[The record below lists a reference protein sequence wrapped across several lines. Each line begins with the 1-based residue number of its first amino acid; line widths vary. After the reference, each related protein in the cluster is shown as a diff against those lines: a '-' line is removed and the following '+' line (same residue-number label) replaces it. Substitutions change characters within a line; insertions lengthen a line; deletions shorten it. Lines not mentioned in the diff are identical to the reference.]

1 MLNSQTMKK
10 MTLLLV
16 ALGVFSVYAQQNS
29 PWQSIDKTALQTYSK
44 VERTSVV
51 NKFDAYSL
59 DLSTFKSQLQN
70 APLRGVSST
79 ISTKI
84 TYFPNAE
91 GEIQPYR
98 IYEAPVMHKDLQAQF
113 PDIKSYVGV
122 AVNDKFSTVRFSTTR
137 FGVHAMILSPK
148 GTVYIDPY
156 TADLNHYMVYRKKE
170 AISGSSFECLTS
182 ESEINTGKPAYFSP
196 KNAYDIESNTGIF
209 RTYRLGLACTVEYAQ
224 YHINLAGVSTG
235 TVAERDN
242 AVLSAMNVTMTRVNG
257 LFERDMSLTM
267 VIVPNNTNV
276 IFFLPEKPDALTNSS
291 GSTLINEIQPIIN
304 AGIGTANYDI
314 GHVFSTGG
322 GGIAQLNS
330 PCGTGKARGVTGQNN
345 PIGDP
350 FDVDYVAHEMGHQ
363 YGATHTQNNNCNR
376 TGATAV
382 EPGSATTILGYA
394 GICAPN
400 VQSNS
405 DDHFHAVSM
414 AQMDVFV
421 AGSGNCSVNISNNNN
436 APVIQPIPNYTVP
449 RSTPLI
455 LPGNATD
462 ADGDALTYC
471 WEQIDNQ
478 VSTQPPVATAT
489 GGPNFRSLSPQ
500 INPDRYLPI
509 LPTVLTGAT
518 ANTWEVIPS
527 VNRTMNF
534 ALTVRDN
541 ELVNGGQTARAN
553 MVVTTNA
560 AAGPFVV
567 NSPNTNVSWLAG
579 SNQTVTWDVA
589 GTTANGI
596 NTPLVDIYISS
607 NGGTSF
613 PTLVASNVPNDGAEI
628 ITIPNSIGSQN
639 RIMVRGDNHIFYD
652 VSNTNFTIATTT
664 PTFSLAFNGQA
675 DGQNKTVCQGNA
687 VDFELIYATI
697 GGFNNTTTFS
707 VSGQPAGTSVS
718 FSPSSVN
725 TSGSVTISVSA
736 DNTVTPGFYLLTV
749 TGTSGSITKTV
760 NIYVQILN
768 AAFEETIAVSPVNLA
783 TGVSSN
789 SVTIQWNND
798 ANATNYDFQLAQ
810 DIDFNTIIVN
820 QNVTTN
826 QFTATNLNPNV
837 NYFWRVLPKNSGC
850 QGIFSAP
857 FRFTTGSGLVC
868 SPIVNST
875 NVPVAISASGTPTV
889 NSTLTIPVENNQTI
903 DKLTVTLNITH
914 TWISDLT
921 VTLISPTGTQVQLFT
936 GQCGNADNAV
946 ATFDDNGITLTC
958 QGSTPAI
965 SGTLIPAQPLSNFIG
980 QNSQGVWTLRVFD
993 GFNADGGSI
1002 NSWGITFCS
1011 TDTTPLACGEIIS
1024 TWNGSSWSNGRPVD
1038 NVAAIVSGNLVVN
1051 QDLKACSFTV
1061 NNSAQVTIQSGN
1073 NLIIENEL
1081 VIGTSANLTL
1091 ENNANLIQISNA
1103 QNTGAITQNR
1113 STSPLMRLD
1122 YAMWSSPVT
1131 GSQSLLNF
1139 SPLTMPN
1146 RFYTYLTN
1154 SNIYSSISNPSSVG
1168 FDEGKGYLIRM
1179 PDNHPTSP
1187 TIWTGTFNGVPKN
1200 GNIEVDLAYLSATQK
1215 FNAIGNPYP
1224 STIDANTFLTNNQTN
1239 IEGTLY
1245 FWRKTNN
1252 APGTAY
1258 ATFTLGG
1265 ATTTSPTSPVPNGTI
1280 QVGQGFIVAARNVAN
1295 PTVLFTNDLRVDN
1308 NNNQFFRSSFGLPY
1322 STQSNFE
1329 KHRIWLNLTNSEGL
1343 FSQLLVGYMENASNG
1358 VDDLIDGKYIGDFAT
1373 AMTSIIDQNDFII
1386 QGKALPFE
1394 TSDIVPLRF
1403 KTEQSGA
1410 FSFAIDHVDGLF
1422 EGNQVILIRD
1432 ELTNTIHNLKEAP
1445 FVFTSEAGTFSNRFQ
1460 LLFDSGALS
1469 TSDFTIQNQIFI
1481 AVKEEVIKLKST
1493 HSTITEIEIHD
1504 VLGRKLSSFKKVN
1517 SNEFLINSISPSLQT
1532 LLIKVKLENG
1542 EQHTKKIIF

>member
-1 MLNSQTMKK
+1 MKK
-10 MTLLLV
+10 ITLLLF
-16 ALGVFSVYAQQNS
+16 AFGMFSVYAQQNS
-29 PWQSIDKTALQTYSK
+29 PWQSVEKSGLQTVSK

-51 NKFDAYSL
+51 NKFDAYAL

-70 APLRGVSST
+70 APLRGVSTT
-79 ISTKI
+79 ISTHI

-98 IYEAPVMHKDLQAQF
+98 IYEAPVMHKDLQVQF

-156 TADLNHYMVYRKKE
+156 TADLNHYMVYRKKD
-170 AISGSSFECLTS
+170 AVSSSSFECLTADS
-182 ESEINTGKPAYFSP
+182 DINTDKPAFFSP

-291 GSTLINEIQPIIN
+291 GSSLINEIQPIMN
-304 AGIGTANYDI
+304 AGIGAANYDI

-330 PCGTGKARGVTGQNN
+330 PCSANKARGVTGQGN

-400 VQSNS
+400 VQNNS

-500 INPDRYLPI
+500 TNPDRYLPS
-509 LPTVLTGAT
+509 LTTVLTGAT

-579 SNQTVTWDVA
+579 SNQTITWDVA

-596 NTPLVDIYISS
+596 NTPLVDIYLST

-613 PTLVASNVPNDGAEI
+613 PTLVASNVPNDGSET
-628 ITIPNSIGSQN
+628 ITIPNSEGNQN

-675 DGQNKTVCQGNA
+675 DGQNKKVCQGQS
-687 VDFELIYATI
+687 VDFEVLYGII
-697 GGFNNTTTFS
+697 GGFSGTTTLTA
-707 VSGQPAGTSVS
+707 SGQPSGTNVL
-718 FSPSSVN
+718 FSQNSL
-725 TSGSVTISVSA
+725 TSQGSVTMSIEIGTNVS
-736 DNTVTPGFYLLTV
+736 PGLYLITV
-749 TGTSGSITKTV
+749 TGTSGTITKSSNFYIEIV
-760 NIYVQILN
+760 NGSFALLN
-768 AAFEETIAVSPVNLA
+768 LTNPVNFA
-783 TGVSSN
+783 NGVSN
-789 SVTIQWNND
+789 SVTLSWDLDI
-798 ANATNYDFQLAQ
+798 AATNYDIEVAT
-810 DIDFNTIIVN
+810 DIDFNNVIVST
-820 QNVTTN
+820 NVLTN
-826 QFTATNLNPNV
+826 NFTLNGLTDAT
-837 NYFWRVLPKNSGC
+837 NYFWRVRPKNAGC
-850 QGIFSAP
+850 QGEMSLIN
-857 FRFTTGSGLVC
+857 RFTTSQTAC
-868 SPIVNST
+868 SSFSST
-875 NVPVAISASGTPTV
+875 NVPITIPTSTATV
-889 NSTLTIPVENNQTI
+889 NSTLVVPSQQNQI
-903 DKLTVTLNITH
+903 IQNITVNINVTH
-914 TWISDLT
+914 TWINDLII
-921 VTLISPTGTQVQLFT
+921 TLISPQGTQVRLVNRPCANSGSFQ
-936 GQCGNADNAV
+936 NINAV
-946 ATFDDNGITLTC
+946 FSTEGITLVCATIPA
-958 QGSTPAI
+958 PAI
-965 SGTLIPAQPLSNFIG
+965 SGTIIPNQSFSAFTG
-980 QNSQGVWTLRVFD
+980 QNSQGTWTLRVQD
-993 GFNADGGSI
+993 AANGDGGSI
-1002 NSWGITFCS
+1002 NSWSLNFCETNTAPLPCGTITS
-1011 TDTTPLACGEIIS
+1011 I
-1024 TWNGSSWSNGRPVD
+1024 WNGNVWSNGRPVD
-1038 NVAAIVSGNLVVN
+1038 NMSAIVNENLIIN

-1061 NNSAQVTIQSGN
+1061 NNSAQVTVQSGN
-1073 NLIIENEL
+1073 NLIIENEV
-1081 VIGTSANLTL
+1081 VIGTSANLTI

-1103 QNTGAITQNR
+1103 QNTGSIAQNR

-1139 SPLTMPN
+1139 SPLTVSN

-1154 SNIYSSISNPSSVG
+1154 SNIYSAISNPATVS
-1168 FDEGKGYLIRM
+1168 FEEGKGYLIRM
-1179 PDNHPTSP
+1179 PDNHPTTP

-1200 GNIEVDLAYLSATQK
+1200 GDIEVDLGYISATQK

-1224 STIDANTFLTNNQTN
+1224 STINAEQFLLDNQTT

-1258 ATFTLGG
+1258 ATYTLGG

-1295 PTVLFTNDLRVDN
+1295 PSVLFTNELRVDN

-1322 STQSNFE
+1322 VTQSNFE
-1329 KHRIWLNLTNSEGL
+1329 KHRIWLNLTNAEGL
-1343 FSQLLVGYMENASNG
+1343 FSQMMVGYMENATNG
-1358 VDDLIDGKYIGDFAT
+1358 VDELIDGKYIGDFAT
-1373 AMTSIIDQNDFII
+1373 AMTSIIDQEEYII

-1403 KTEQSGA
+1403 KTEQSGT
-1410 FSFAIDHVDGLF
+1410 FSFAIDNVDGLF
-1422 EGNQVILIRD
+1422 EGDQVILIRD

-1445 FVFTSEAGTFSNRFQ
+1445 FVFTSEPGTFSNRFQ
-1460 LLFDSGALS
+1460 LLFDSEVLS
-1469 TSDFTIQNQIFI
+1469 TIDFIIQNQVVI
-1481 AVKEEVIKLKST
+1481 AVKDENIKLKST
-1493 HSTITEIEIHD
+1493 HSAITEIEVHD

-1517 SNEFLINSISPSLQT
+1517 NNEFSINSITPSLQT
-1532 LLIKVKLENG
+1532 LLVKVKLDNG
-1542 EQHTKKIIF
+1542 EQYVKKIIF